1 MEPTF
6 VYKVWLFIGGC
17 CCCQPPKPAESRSYS
32 WAVWW
37 IHFAVTSAGRTIN
50 NEFDMGHRHL
60 LRHTHVLFRD
70 ASISPRAYVLSLRL
84 WFIFLLKS
92 KMKNEKNRDKKADH
106 EGCHTATLV
115 DYFGVSVWLLS
126 WGRKKGG
133 AAWTRSRHHSGVLS
147 LSVNEK
153 RDIFHFFY
161 LLGRGRYIENKTA
174 SYIKILGRNQSR
186 I

>member
-1 MEPTF
+1 MNTF
-6 VYKVWLFIGGC
+6 RSDIGGENNK
-17 CCCQPPKPAESRSYS
+17 QRVWHGPPSLITSHTCPFSRCVY
-32 WAVWW
+32 
-37 IHFAVTSAGRTIN
+37 IPH
-50 NEFDMGHRHL
+50 
-60 LRHTHVLFRD
+60 
-70 ASISPRAYVLSLRL
+70 AYVLSLRL

-115 DYFGVSVWLLS
+115 DYFGVFVLS
-126 WGRKKGG
+126 WGRKKCGV
-133 AAWTRSRHHSGVLS
+133 AWTRSRHHSGVLS

-153 RDIFHFFY
+153 REIFHFFY

-186 I
+186 T